1 MSVVLVL
8 LVARWFS
15 GLVECAVSFAQS
27 IWQDWNG
34 QENCEQS
41 YRGYVIRGE
50 SGIEECLCKFGELG
64 FCEGH
69 EQGEGEMG
77 VFVCKLM
84 EPWFGL
90 VEMRWNMELKS

>member
-1 MSVVLVL
+1 MLYL
-8 LVARWFS
+8 LLSRFGKIGMDRKFVDKVIGR
-15 GLVECAVSFAQS
+15 
-27 IWQDWNG
+27 
-34 QENCEQS
+34 
-41 YRGYVIRGE
+41 YVIRGE
-50 SGIEECLCKFGELG
+50 SGIEECFFKFGELG

-84 EPWFGL
+84 EPWFES